1 MAKYRSYDRRFRWR
15 RPEVTGGYYLD
26 LIAEVSLAAGLD
38 PMGVAE
44 LPLPMFLALQRALNK
59 RAEDYNNG

>member
-15 RPEVTGGYYLD
+15 RPGVTGGYYLD
-26 LIAEVSLAAGLD
+26 LIAKVSVAAGLD
-38 PMGVAE
+38 PMDVAE

>member
-1 MAKYRSYDRRFRWR
+1 MAKYCSYDRRIRWR
-15 RPEVTGGYYLD
+15 RPGVTGGYYLD
-26 LIAEVSLAAGLD
+26 LIAEVSVAAGLD
-38 PMGVAE
+38 PMDVAE